1 MADSRP
7 VSIAAPPPSGASGA
21 AHGPA
26 AGGGYQP

>member
-7 VSIAAPPPSGASGA
+7 VSIAAPAVGASGA

-26 AGGGYQP
+26 TGGRY